1 MRVVF
6 MGTPDFAV
14 PCLDALL
21 AAGHDVVRVIS
32 QPDRPKGRGQEL
44 ASPPVV
50 VRARALGLDVRQ
62 PRGVNGGGFAEALRA
77 LDADVAAVVAYGRIL
92 PRSVLE
98 APRFG
103 CVNVHASLL
112 PRWRGSAPIQ
122 RAVMAGDAVS
132 GVSTQR
138 MEEGLDTG
146 PVYLSRAL
154 TLDPRETSATLHDRL
169 SALGAAL
176 LVDTLAA
183 IAAGAEPV
191 PQDPAAATH
200 AAMLSKDDG
209 RIRWDEPAEA
219 SDRRIR
225 GVTPWPGGWVDTR
238 RGPLKVLEARPVPG
252 DGAPGVVVSLN
263 PLRVGTSDGLLELVT
278 VQAAGKRP
286 TDGASYV
293 NGARLAVGD
302 PL

>member
-1 MRVVF
+1 
-6 MGTPDFAV
+6 MGTPDFAA

-62 PRGVNGGGFAEALRA
+62 PRGVRGGGFAEAIRA
-77 LDADVAAVVAYGRIL
+77 LAPDVAAVVAYGRIL
-92 PRSVLE
+92 PCEVLE

-146 PVYLSRAL
+146 PIYLSRAL
-154 TLDPRETSATLHDRL
+154 DLHPRETSATLHDRL
-169 SALGAAL
+169 SATGAAL

-183 IAAGAEPV
+183 IAAGAEPT
-191 PQDPAAATH
+191 PQDGSHATH

-209 RIRWDEPAEA
+209 RIRWDEPAVVT
-219 SDRRIR
+219 DRRIR
-225 GVTPWPGGWVDTR
+225 GVTPWPGGWAETR
-238 RGPLKVLEARPVPG
+238 RGPLKVLDAHPV
-252 DGAPGVVVSLN
+252 DGAAAPGVVASLH
-263 PLRVGTSDGLLELVT
+263 PLRIGTGDGLLELVT

-293 NGARLAVGD
+293 NGARLVVGE

>member
-50 VRARALGLDVRQ
+50 TRARALGLEVRQ

-98 APRFG
+98 APRLG

-183 IAAGAEPV
+183 VAAGAEPV
-191 PQDPAAATH
+191 PQDPAGATH

-225 GVTPWPGGWVDTR
+225 GVTPWPGGWADTR

-263 PLRVGTSDGLLELVT
+263 PLRVGTSDGLIELVT